1 MSYITKIVTSNYS
14 TDIFLSRKKEKGL
27 QYKKGAITKKGLLQ
41 KGQRFNAAFFWYL
54 YFDHYTT
61 RNLWRDFLNFPYFT
75 GFSAN

>member
-14 TDIFLSRKKEKGL
+14 TDIFLSRKKEK
-27 QYKKGAITKKGLLQ
+27 KAAIQKRDYYKKGLLQ